1 MFRDISIRA
10 KLWLTM
16 AFLSVLLVAGG
27 ALGIVGLQFANVAL
41 ADAFTT
47 QAAAAADIH
56 VGLERMTQARAVLA
70 QAVILSDNS
79 GATAGNAQAVGQRV
93 DQSRRL
99 LQDADRN
106 WQDYLALPHPADEQ
120 PLADAVATARA
131 AYQRDGFAALDSA
144 LAAGDRDAMRDIAL
158 HTMSDLQDRYAQAS
172 DALLAFKHRAALQE
186 YAATQNRYGW
196 IKVIAGCGMLAG
208 VLCAMLCGAFLQR
221 AISRPIEQALAHF
234 RAIAA
239 GDLSGHITIESRDE
253 MGSLLGGLADMQ
265 QHLSST
271 VTVVRDSSESIA
283 SAAREI
289 AAGNQD
295 LSQRTE
301 AQASSLE
308 RTASSMDT
316 LTSTVR
322 QNADHVQ
329 NARGLTDN
337 AAAIAAKG
345 AAIVMNVVSTMDRI
359 KASSTKIEEIT
370 AVIDGI
376 AFQTNI
382 LALNAAVEAARAGE
396 QGRGFAVVAS
406 EVRSLAQRSA
416 ASAREIKNLIG
427 VSVESIND
435 GAGLV
440 GTAGETMT
448 EIAQAVKRVADVM
461 EEVAAASLE
470 QSSGIEQVN
479 QAVSQMDSVT
489 QQNAALVEQAAAAA
503 ASLQEQAARMED
515 VASKFKLK
523 HAVERAAP
531 VYQHD
536 SPRNAQLALQ

>member
-1 MFRDISIRA
+1 MFRDTSIKA

-41 ADAFTT
+41 GDAFTT
-47 QAAAAADIH
+47 QAAATAAVH
-56 VGLERMTQARAVLA
+56 TELERIAQARAVLG
-70 QAVILSDNS
+70 QAVILSDNP
-79 GATAGNAQAVGQRV
+79 GTASTNAQAVGQLV
-93 DQSRRL
+93 EQSRRL
-99 LQDADRN
+99 LQDAERS
-106 WQDYLALPHPADEQ
+106 WQDYLALDNPADEK
-120 PLADAVATARA
+120 PLADAVEAARTR
-131 AYQRDGFAALDSA
+131 YEHDGFAALDSA
-144 LAAGDRDAMRDIAL
+144 LAAGDRDAIQSIAL
-158 HTMSDLQDRYAQAS
+158 QKMTDLQDHYAQAS
-172 DALLAFKHRAALQE
+172 DALLAFKHQAAIQE
-186 YAATQNRYGW
+186 YAATQTRYGW
-196 IKVIAGCGMLAG
+196 IKVIAVSGILVG
-208 VLCAMLCGAFLQR
+208 VLCAMLCGVFLQR
-221 AISRPIEQALAHF
+221 AISRPVDQALKHF
-234 RAIAA
+234 QAIAA
-239 GDLSGHITIESRDE
+239 GDLSGVIMIESRDE
-253 MGSLLGGLADMQ
+253 MGMLLGGLADMQ
-265 QHLSST
+265 QHLSRT
-271 VTVVRDSSESIA
+271 VTAVRDSSESIA

-345 AAIVMNVVSTMDRI
+345 AEIVMSVVSTMDRI
-359 KASSTKIEEIT
+359 KASSTKIEEII

-427 VSVESIND
+427 VSVGSIND
-435 GAGLV
+435 GAALV

-448 EIAQAVKRVADVM
+448 EIAQAVKRVAEVM

-470 QSSGIEQVN
+470 QSTGIEHVN
-479 QAVSQMDSVT
+479 QAVAQMDSVT

-503 ASLQEQAARMED
+503 SSLQEQAARMEE
-515 VASKFKLK
+515 VAANFKLK
-523 HAVERAAP
+523 H
-531 VYQHD
+531 Y
-536 SPRNAQLALQ
+536 